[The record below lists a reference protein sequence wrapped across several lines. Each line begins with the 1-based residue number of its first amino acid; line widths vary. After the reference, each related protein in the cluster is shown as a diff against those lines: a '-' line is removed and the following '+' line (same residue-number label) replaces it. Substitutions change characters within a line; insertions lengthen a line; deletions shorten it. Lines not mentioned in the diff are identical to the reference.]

1 MTATIKDIT
10 KSKESL
16 TKTDF
21 LSNPKEFALG
31 KGEAPKC

>member
-10 KSKESL
+10 KNQESL
-16 TKTDF
+16 TETDF

-31 KGEAPKC
+31 KGDAPKC